1 MTYKLKIIPS
11 ELSRPTITK
20 WYGPL
25 DIDIAKDIDDK
36 VNLLKEELGIGYWI
50 AKKGNHPNSKEFIN
64 KHKEIHAYYGIRF
77 KYDAYC
83 AYLTKTESKVRES
96 LELPKTQDDAKLVF
110 DIVARKYNLQLA
122 ERRQINGFGKVDRAI
137 HQAKIDGKYVPQATL
152 VYDYMV
158 DGHELNVKNTDEKSY
173 MPNF

>member
-1 MTYKLKIIPS
+1 M
-11 ELSRPTITK
+11 
-20 WYGPL
+20 

-50 AKKGNHPNSKEFIN
+50 AKKGNHPNSKEFIK

-77 KYDAYC
+77 KYEAYC
-83 AYLTKTESKVRES
+83 AYLTKN
-96 LELPKTQDDAKLVF
+96 
-110 DIVARKYNLQLA
+110 NLQLA

-158 DGHELNVKNTDEKSY
+158 DGHDLDVKNTDEKSY

>member
-11 ELSRPTITK
+11 EPSRPTITK

-50 AKKGNHPNSKEFIN
+50 AKKGNHPNSKEFIK

-122 ERRQINGFGKVDRAI
+122 ERRQINGFGKVDRVM

-158 DGHELNVKNTDEKSY
+158 DGHELDVKNTDEKSY

>member
-1 MTYKLKIIPS
+1 M
-11 ELSRPTITK
+11 
-20 WYGPL
+20 
-25 DIDIAKDIDDK
+25 
-36 VNLLKEELGIGYWI
+36 
-50 AKKGNHPNSKEFIN
+50 
-64 KHKEIHAYYGIRF
+64 
-77 KYDAYC
+77 
-83 AYLTKTESKVRES
+83 
-96 LELPKTQDDAKLVF
+96 F

-158 DGHELNVKNTDEKSY
+158 DGHELDVKNTDEKSY

>member
-11 ELSRPTITK
+11 VQSKPTITK

-50 AKKGNHPNSKEFIN
+50 AKKGNHPNSKEFIK

-110 DIVARKYNLQLA
+110 DLSWILKTQTKNLICQTF
-122 ERRQINGFGKVDRAI
+122 RPFQ
-137 HQAKIDGKYVPQATL
+137 
-152 VYDYMV
+152 
-158 DGHELNVKNTDEKSY
+158 
-173 MPNF
+173 